1 MSAPAG
7 IVVRDHAGCAVGR
20 VDGATADQL
29 VAAGAEYAGQ
39 RRRRYVRLPA
49 QWDVSFKAVSQHWAR
64 IVRVLELYGSGGM
77 RALDHRRTHEAQR
90 CKN

>member
-1 MSAPAG
+1 MSAGAG

-39 RRRRYVRLPA
+39 RRRRYLRLPA
-49 QWDVSFKAVSQHWAR
+49 EWDVPFGSVASNWAR
-64 IVRVLELYGSGGM
+64 IVRALQLYGPGGM
-77 RALDHRRTHEAQR
+77 RALDHRRVHETQ
-90 CKN
+90 